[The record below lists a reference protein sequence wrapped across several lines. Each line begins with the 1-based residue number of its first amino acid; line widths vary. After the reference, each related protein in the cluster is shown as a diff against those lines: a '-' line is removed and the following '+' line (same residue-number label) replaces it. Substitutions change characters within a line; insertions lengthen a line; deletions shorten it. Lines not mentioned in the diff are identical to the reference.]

1 MKLNISDIQRFSLGD
16 GAGIRTTV
24 FFKGCNLHCPW
35 CHNPE
40 TISSAPQVLYYKG
53 TNRQKIC
60 GRFMTP
66 EEICEV
72 ISEDTDFFTES
83 GGGVTI
89 SGGEVM
95 LQAEGAAEL
104 CKLLKEK
111 KLNIILDTAGDVP
124 YSEFRKVEAYVD
136 EYFYDWKA
144 ADRKDYER
152 VIGGNYE
159 QIYDNLCKLIAE
171 GKKVRVRIPLI
182 EGFNTDRE
190 YSEKMCACLQ
200 KAGAYRVDLL
210 PFHRLGSA
218 KYADIGKKYAYGSVP
233 SMTVCRA
240 EEIAEIYKKYFQIK
254 IEK

>member
-16 GAGIRTTV
+16 GAGIRTT
-24 FFKGCNLHCPW
+24 
-35 CHNPE
+35 
-40 TISSAPQVLYYKG
+40 VLYYKG

-111 KLNIILDTAGDVP
+111 N
-124 YSEFRKVEAYVD
+124 
-136 EYFYDWKA
+136 
-144 ADRKDYER
+144 
-152 VIGGNYE
+152 
-159 QIYDNLCKLIAE
+159 
-171 GKKVRVRIPLI
+171 
-182 EGFNTDRE
+182 
-190 YSEKMCACLQ
+190 
-200 KAGAYRVDLL
+200 
-210 PFHRLGSA
+210 
-218 KYADIGKKYAYGSVP
+218 
-233 SMTVCRA
+233 
-240 EEIAEIYKKYFQIK
+240 
-254 IEK
+254 